1 MQLPLSLSES
11 EHKENDRFCKSVL
24 FFHVWSSFCLKAR
37 SPRDQGPKFY
47 AVLVDAPRRRSQ
59 QLTTGSAGEGRA
71 KWFRF
76 PSSMPAFTERVL
88 SDACFHRESSLCGW
102 KQASSLAKPF
112 SGVRPGN
119 QILEAL
125 RYFDVWQ
132 GQKTQ
137 ISSSQSVSEDRPG
150 NRFFSNQNYC
160 RHRLKLFE
168 IVRKKSISPRVVWTL
183 VVQIKKTQEST
194 PIIIKRIT
202 EDKENIIL
210 LDLKASNLWPFP
222 LEMSYPPENNIPAF
236 CRHRVDTSQKSGT
249 IFRNQFFSNNLCP
262 KIGNNL
268 SKSILFE

>member
-1 MQLPLSLSES
+1 M
-11 EHKENDRFCKSVL
+11 
-24 FFHVWSSFCLKAR
+24 
-37 SPRDQGPKFY
+37 
-47 AVLVDAPRRRSQ
+47 
-59 QLTTGSAGEGRA
+59 
-71 KWFRF
+71 
-76 PSSMPAFTERVL
+76 
-88 SDACFHRESSLCGW
+88 
-102 KQASSLAKPF
+102 AKPF

-210 LDLKASNLWPFP
+210 LPSLLPSRRVAETYFPGGLSENLFFLDRNFWTEKKLSNLF
-222 LEMSYPPENNIPAF
+222 SNPPEKYVSGKYVSGRLEVEKNKNAF
-236 CRHRVDTSQKSGT
+236 LEGVKKNRVP
-249 IFRNQFFSNNLCP
+249 L
-262 KIGNNL
+262 
-268 SKSILFE
+268 